1 MSKLLLHLRNVPAD
15 EADAIRT
22 LLDDADL
29 AWYETRAS
37 LWGVSPGSF
46 WLKHASDLPRARELL
61 ASFQTDR
68 AAIARAERAT
78 ALAEGRADTFWTI
91 LRNHPLRVVVFL
103 LAALFFAALTAW
115 PFFVLM

>member
-1 MSKLLLHLRNVPAD
+1 MSRLLLHLRNVPDD

-37 LWGVSPGSF
+37 LWGVSPGGL
-46 WLKHASDLPRARELL
+46 WLKHADDLPRARELL
-61 ASFQTDR
+61 ATFQTER
-68 AAIARAERAT
+68 AARARAERAA
-78 ALAEGRADTFWTI
+78 ALAEGRADTFLTM
-91 LRNHPLRVVVFL
+91 LRDHPLRVVVIL